1 MTAPTVPIHAP
12 RSAPAALPLDAPA
25 RADVPGPATPDPARA
40 PAAGAPLRRWP
51 RGARK
56 DRATLRLTDAEWAAV
71 QARVRETGRTTGRY
85 LRELALGTIPHAR
98 PTQANAD
105 LVRALAKIGNNLN
118 QLAHVANATD
128 RLADEARLVAVL
140 DELLGVIRRVG

>member
-12 RSAPAALPLDAPA
+12 RSAPAALPSDAPA
-25 RADVPGPATPDPARA
+25 RADVPGPATPEPAPDPI
-40 PAAGAPLRRWP
+40 AGAPRRRWP

-71 QARVRETGRTTGRY
+71 QARVRATGRTTGRY
-85 LRELALGTIPHAR
+85 LRELALGTVPRVRQTPAHDA
-98 PTQANAD
+98 
-105 LVRALAKIGNNLN
+105 LVRELAKVGNNLN

-128 RLADEARLVAVL
+128 RLPDAARLGAVL
-140 DELLGVIRRVG
+140 DELLAVIRHLG

>member
-1 MTAPTVPIHAP
+1 MTAPTVPARAP
-12 RSAPAALPLDAPA
+12 IGAPLSAPA
-25 RADVPGPATPDPARA
+25 RADVPGPTASDPASNAA
-40 PAAGAPLRRWP
+40 PATSRGRWP

-56 DRATLRLTDAEWAAV
+56 DRATLRLTDEEWATV

-140 DELLGVIRRVG
+140 DELLAVIRRVG

>member
-1 MTAPTVPIHAP
+1 MTAPTIPTRAP
-12 RSAPAALPLDAPA
+12 VGAPLSAPA
-25 RADVPGPATPDPARA
+25 RADVPGPTASDPASNAA
-40 PAAGAPLRRWP
+40 PATSRGRWP

-56 DRATLRLTDAEWAAV
+56 DRATLRLTDEEWATV

-140 DELLGVIRRVG
+140 DELLAAIRRVG

>member
-1 MTAPTVPIHAP
+1 M
-12 RSAPAALPLDAPA
+12 
-25 RADVPGPATPDPARA
+25 PGPATPERAPDPAPEAQR
-40 PAAGAPLRRWP
+40 RRWP

-56 DRATLRLTDAEWAAV
+56 DRATLRLTDEEWATV
-71 QARVRETGRTTGRY
+71 QARVRATGRTTGRY

-128 RLADEARLVAVL
+128 RLADEARLVAAL
-140 DELLGVIRRVG
+140 DELLGAIRRVG